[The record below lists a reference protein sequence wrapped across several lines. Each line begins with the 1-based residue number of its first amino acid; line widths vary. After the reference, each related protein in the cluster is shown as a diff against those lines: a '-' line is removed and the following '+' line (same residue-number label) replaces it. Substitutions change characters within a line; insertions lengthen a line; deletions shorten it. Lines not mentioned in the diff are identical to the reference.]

1 MVKPS
6 DAYSN
11 SALEDEID
19 KLSSLSKGSRNEQL
33 NISALKMAGLPI
45 DRNYLRQ
52 RLIDACVA
60 NGHLGD
66 DGIHMVEGT
75 IDSAFAKAD
84 QDGPRTIPERS
95 QAPSRVSTVQVTE
108 KTPPVDAEP
117 PAVTGPNP
125 FGEYPPV
132 DAGDWLFK
140 TDDTVVELWGA
151 GDEIIWAEGE
161 AFLLAGGQ
169 GLGKSTLAG
178 QLVRGQLGFQSEVLG
193 LPVARVE
200 KPILYLAMDRPRQ
213 LRRSMRRQF
222 SEEEMRQAKG
232 RLLVR
237 PGPPINDMA
246 VDPSLLARMAEAVGA
261 GVVYVDSLKDAAVG
275 LSTDEVGALYNR
287 ARQSL
292 LATGANIC
300 ELHHIKKPNA
310 DAGSTGGVGE
320 VYGSTW
326 ITSGAGSVVTLSG
339 EPGDLEVKFR
349 HVKSPANE
357 VGPWKIHLDP
367 DQGSFSVR
375 KIDLLVSVRNAGHNG
390 LDCEDAAREIY
401 DCKRPSNSEKKKA
414 ERKLDAMVARGVL
427 RRIEDRFGNPTFFEV
442 EKRYEEPPPPMA
454 SGMF

>member
-1 MVKPS
+1 MT
-6 DAYSN
+6 DIGRQIGLDDHEIGATIN
-11 SALEDEID
+11 SAFRKTEG
-19 KLSSLSKGSRNEQL
+19 KSRTMPERVQT
-33 NISALKMAGLPI
+33 SPRVQPPSQAKK
-45 DRNYLRQ
+45 
-52 RLIDACVA
+52 DAPEPS
-60 NGHLGD
+60 G
-66 DGIHMVEGT
+66 E
-75 IDSAFAKAD
+75 AKA
-84 QDGPRTIPERS
+84 S
-95 QAPSRVSTVQVTE
+95 
-108 KTPPVDAEP
+108 
-117 PAVTGPNP
+117 GPNP

-140 TDDTVVELWGA
+140 TDDTVVELWGK

-178 QLVRGQLGFQSEVLG
+178 QLVRGQLGFQDEVLG
-193 LPVARVE
+193 LPVARVD

-222 SEEEMRQAKG
+222 SEEEIRAAKG
-232 RLLVR
+232 RLLIR

-246 VDPSLLARMAEAVGA
+246 VDPTLLARMAEAVGA

-292 LATGANIC
+292 LAIGANVC
-300 ELHHIKKPNA
+300 ELHHIKKPSA
-310 DAGSTGGVGE
+310 DAGSSGGVSD

-367 DQGSFSVR
+367 DLGAFSVR
-375 KIDLLVSVRNAGHNG
+375 KINLLTLARNQGSEG
-390 LDCEDAAREIY
+390 LNADTAAQVIY
-401 DCKRPSNSEKKKA
+401 DCRKPSGSEKKKA
-414 ERKLDAMVARGVL
+414 ERKLDAMVSEGLLKR
-427 RRIEDRFGNPTFFEV
+427 V
-442 EKRYEEPPPPMA
+442 ERNGFAFWFPVENRYEVPPPPPA
-454 SGMF
+454 EGLY